1 MIEFSLVP
9 SLICFVV
16 GFLAGVVTLM
26 LFNKMRSG
34 SASPETVKQQLDQY
48 QQEVEQHFEQ
58 TSQKFKSMTEQYQ
71 DLYNHLSVGATTLCR
86 PDSNITG
93 LENKSEIVQQ
103 KIESDQATVD
113 SEIKSEPA
121 ETKPTDIK
129 DELAEKES
137 EPKASE
143 SVSEDQPS
151 DLTKKTQDQTENKQ
165 KPESTEK
172 PKKD

>member
-9 SLICFVV
+9 SLICFAV

-103 KIESDQATVD
+103 KIESDKTTVD
-113 SEIKSEPA
+113 SEIKSES
-121 ETKPTDIK
+121 TDTEE
-129 DELAEKES
+129 ELTEKES
-137 EPKASE
+137 ESKVSE
-143 SVSEDQPS
+143 SVSEDKLG
-151 DLTKKTQDQTENKQ
+151 DLTQKPQDQTDNKQ
-165 KPESTEK
+165 QPESTEK